1 MRNVFSPQMSIGQT
15 AIADIQIDVSSRDD
29 IPGILLGLQHIY
41 TTKPLR
47 DAVFKIL
54 EEVAATQI
62 DNDAEKIVSITK
74 GRPGMNQWSIL
85 VLGVLRL
92 GLNADYDRILEL
104 ANQHGT
110 LRKMLG
116 HSGFDADQR
125 YCLQTLKDNIK
136 LFTPKIMAR
145 INVEVIQAGCL
156 LLDLDIH
163 AMIRG
168 RCGDSFVLKTDV
180 HFPTD
185 INLLYDAIRTVIHRC
200 VQWDKQHTTS
210 TGSGQALP
218 GWRQHAHNLR
228 QFKSKYRKLQKLKHS
243 TSNNEA
249 KKAAKELEIKR
260 AYQDYI
266 DLAGIYLE
274 RTKASVLILKNDH
287 KIPEIQLAELNLF
300 TLHAERQIDQIKRRG
315 IQGEKIPHAEKVFSL
330 FQSHTEWISKGKAG
344 VPVELG
350 LRVCIMEDCHGF
362 ILHSFVMQKTTD
374 DKVAVS
380 MVEAT
385 KAQFPRFNACSFD
398 KGFHSPENQQ
408 ELTALIDQVVLPKK
422 GKLSK
427 ADQEREYAPEFK
439 QAKKQHSAVESAINA
454 LEVHGLDKCLD
465 YGIDGFERYVALA
478 VLSRNIQKLGVIK
491 RDRERQRLLDDK
503 QKMAA

>member
-1 MRNVFSPQMSIGQT
+1 
-15 AIADIQIDVSSRDD
+15 
-29 IPGILLGLQHIY
+29 LQHIY
-41 TTKPLR
+41 TTPPLR

-54 EEVAATQI
+54 EEVAPTKMG
-62 DNDAEKIVSITK
+62 NDAEKIVSITK
-74 GRPGMNQWSIL
+74 GRPGMDQWSIL

-104 ANQHGT
+104 ANQHRT
-110 LRKMLG
+110 LREMLG
-116 HSGFDADQR
+116 HSCFDVDPR
-125 YCLQTLKDNIK
+125 YCLQTLKDNVK

-145 INVEVIQAGCL
+145 INVEVIQAGYL

-168 RCGDSFVLKTDV
+168 RCDSFVLKTDV

-185 INLLYDAIRTVIHRC
+185 ISLLYDAIRTVIHRC
-200 VQWDKQHTTS
+200 VQWDKQHT
-210 TGSGQALP
+210 LP

-228 QFKSKYRKLQKLKHS
+228 QFKSLYRKLHKLKHS

-249 KKAAKELEIKR
+249 QKAAKEFEIKQ

-266 DLAGIYLE
+266 DLAGVYLE
-274 RTKASVLILKNDH
+274 RTKASILTLKNDY
-287 KIPEIQLAELNLF
+287 KIPEIQISELNLF
-300 TLHAERQIDQIKRRG
+300 TRHAARQIDQIRRRG
-315 IQGEKIPHAEKVFSL
+315 IQGEKIPHTEKVFSL

-350 LRVCIMEDCHGF
+350 LRVCIMEDNYGF

-385 KAQFPRFNACSFD
+385 KTQFPRFNAGSFD

-408 ELTALIDQVVLPKK
+408 ELKTLIDQVVLPKK

-427 ADQEREYAPEFK
+427 ADQEREYAPEFI

-465 YGIDGFERYVALA
+465 HGIDGFERYVALA

-491 RDRERQRLLDDK
+491 RDRERQRLLDEK
-503 QKMAA
+503 QKLAA